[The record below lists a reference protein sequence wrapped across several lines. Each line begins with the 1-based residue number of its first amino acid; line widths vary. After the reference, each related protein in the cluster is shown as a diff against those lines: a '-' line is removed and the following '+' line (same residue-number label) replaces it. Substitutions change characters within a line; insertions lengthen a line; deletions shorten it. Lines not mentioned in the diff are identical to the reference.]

1 MMDTDEKTAASRHL
15 VVGEAGDVGARLDVL
30 LAARL
35 PALSRSRIQALIKAG
50 HVSEGA
56 RTITEASHRVKP
68 GQSFAI
74 FVPESVDALP
84 QGEAIPLTILH
95 EDEYL
100 IVIDKPAGLVVHPAP
115 GNATGTLVNA
125 LIAHCGDSLAGIGGV
140 RRPGI
145 VHRLDKD
152 TSGVMVAAKTDAA
165 YAGLQAQFATR
176 TIERAY
182 AALAWGVPQ
191 PRAGEISSAI
201 GRSPRNRKKMAVV
214 ARGGKPALTRYRL
227 TRSVGGGAASLLECR
242 LETGR
247 THQIRVHLA
256 SRGHA
261 ILGDPLYGSTRPAAS
276 RRLKP
281 ETQAA
286 VAAFPRQALHAATLG
301 FVHPGSGK
309 ALRFKSEIPPD
320 MSELLKILG

>member
-1 MMDTDEKTAASRHL
+1 MDGDEHAAARHR
-15 VVGEAGDVGARLDVL
+15 VTSEAADAGTRLDVL
-30 LAARL
+30 LAMRL
-35 PALSRSRIQALIKAG
+35 PTLSRSRIQALIKAG
-50 HVSEGA
+50 RVSEGA
-56 RTITEASHRVKP
+56 RTITEPSHRVKP

-74 FVPESVDALP
+74 IVPDVAPATP

-95 EDEYL
+95 EDEHL

-140 RRPGI
+140 KRPGI

-165 YAGLQAQFATR
+165 YAGLQAQFAAR
-176 TIERAY
+176 SIERAY
-182 AALAWGVPQ
+182 LAVAWGVPQ
-191 PRAGEISSAI
+191 PRTGMIGGAI

-214 ARGGKPALTRYRL
+214 ARGGKPAVTRYRVL
-227 TRSVGGGAASLLECR
+227 RALAGGAASLLECR

-261 ILGDPLYGSTRPAAS
+261 ILGDPLYGTPRPAATQ
-276 RRLKP
+276 RLPP
-281 ETQAA
+281 ETRAA

-301 FVHPGSGK
+301 FVHPASGET
-309 ALRFKSEIPPD
+309 LSFRSEIPID
-320 MSELLKILG
+320 MRWLLEILG